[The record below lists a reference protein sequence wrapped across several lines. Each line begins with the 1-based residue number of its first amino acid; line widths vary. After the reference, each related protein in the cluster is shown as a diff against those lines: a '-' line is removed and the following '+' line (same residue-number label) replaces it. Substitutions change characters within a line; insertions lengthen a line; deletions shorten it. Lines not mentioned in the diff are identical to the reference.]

1 MSFRHI
7 LKSFACVVAALFV
20 AGCIVVKDA
29 GPYWDTAQ
37 IDEALEGRWNE
48 AEVQPG
54 RKADWVMFTRDTDRN
69 ALVMLSDDDDE
80 PLYARSIEIA
90 GKTFMLMRKDGEDE
104 LMMHRYAVDGGT
116 LTMLNPNNEKLEDFE
131 GWNPV
136 PEQAYVEDNVAI
148 IEQLNDDTMA
158 LLEKLAADPAYWQ
171 TGAVFRR
178 QAAAE

>member
-1 MSFRHI
+1 MSFNRVF
-7 LKSFACVVAALFV
+7 KSFVCAVAALF
-20 AGCIVVKDA
+20 ATGCIVVRDA
-29 GPYWDTAQ
+29 GPYWDAAQ
-37 IDEALEGRWNE
+37 IDAALEGRWNE

-54 RKADWVMFTRDTDRN
+54 RKADWVLFTRDADRK

-80 PLYARSIEIA
+80 PLYARSIKIA
-90 GKTFMLMRKDGEDE
+90 GKTFMLMRKDGGGEF
-104 LMMHRYAVDGGT
+104 MMHRYAVDGDT
-116 LTMLNPNNEKLEDFE
+116 LTMLNPNVDKLEDFE

-158 LLEKLAADPAYWQ
+158 LLEKLAADETYWQ
-171 TGAVFRR
+171 AGAVFRR